1 MSSTFTS
8 DFRQEFE
15 QERERWL
22 RRRLLWY
29 FGVTIALSVIAIA
42 SGAVSLALAGAKP
55 GSPPGATRLLQ
66 LSSGLG
72 LLASATGLLAYA
84 WAIRRV
90 YAARHLR
97 REQAIRLVVWLFVV
111 NGALGL
117 VSVIGGFEVG
127 KMIDREQQTAMREPS
142 SAEAAEA
149 EGRGDAVGRVI
160 DESPGAAEDAENPR
174 RGRAFMTKPQALAAG
189 LGGLFVSHFMMC
201 LFLPLSPR
209 ESFRPIAPLIAMN
222 LGVAAVYFPGAGW
235 FVALA
240 LLSVLTGVPGAAVC
254 YWRQSRFQDKF
265 HFKALRRRYG
275 EMRQELTD
283 ARKIHEALF
292 AQPVLEGPVRMDY
305 RYEPMR
311 QIGGDYLF
319 SKFSPSPHGPLPTLS
334 VVLMDVTGHGIP
346 AALTVNRLHGELER
360 LFAEHPAASPGF
372 ILHAL
377 NRYVHLTLASHSVYV
392 TALCVRVDPNAT
404 VGLDGK
410 TWPGVL
416 EWASGGHPPA
426 FLCAVDGSIQSL
438 DSTAFVLGACHGDD
452 FQSDEQCGPFGAG
465 DRLIMYTD
473 GAIEARNREGRMLR
487 IEGFQRVVAGLRP
500 RAGQSL
506 APEIVHAVEQF
517 RYGPPADDTLV
528 VEVSRP
534 LPG

>member
-42 SGAVSLALAGAKP
+42 SGAVSLALVGPRP
-55 GSPPGATRLLQ
+55 GVSAEASRLLWV
-66 LSSGLG
+66 SSGLS
-72 LLASATGLLAYA
+72 LLASASGLLAYL

-90 YAARHLR
+90 YAARHLT
-97 REQAIRLVVWLFVV
+97 REQAIRLVVWLFVI

-117 VSVIGGFEVG
+117 ASVIGGFEVG
-127 KMIDREQQTAMREPS
+127 KKIDRGPQPALR
-142 SAEAAEA
+142 
-149 EGRGDAVGRVI
+149 
-160 DESPGAAEDAENPR
+160 ESPPAAAADEAGSPR
-174 RGRAFMTKPQALAAG
+174 PEESSGDPDETGLPGRRASFMTKPQALAAG
-189 LGGLFVSHFMMC
+189 LGGLFVSHFIMC

-222 LGVAAVYFPGAGW
+222 LGVAAVYFPGVAW
-235 FVALA
+235 FVGLSM
-240 LLSVLTGVPGAAVC
+240 LSVLTGVPGAAVC

-360 LFAEHPAASPGF
+360 LFAEHPSASPGF

-404 VGLDGK
+404 IGLDGRS
-410 TWPGVL
+410 WPGVL

-426 FLCAVDGSIQSL
+426 FLCAIDGTIQSL

-487 IEGFQRVVAGLRP
+487 IEGFQRVVAGLKP
-500 RAGQSL
+500 RVGQSL
-506 APEIVHAVEQF
+506 APEIVQAVEQF